1 MNGNYIKVSRSLL
14 DWCWYHDVNT
24 CRLFIHM
31 LLRVNWKRGYFGEE
45 VIERGSFVSS
55 ISKLSAETGLSE
67 REVRTA
73 LEHLKKA
80 GEVTCNRHA
89 KYSVYT
95 VVNYCKYQSSDRQND
110 TENDMESDTRSDTS
124 VDNLSTGNRQ
134 AIEEKKEG
142 KNKRI
147 NNTGRFEP
155 PDVETV
161 RAYCQERGNKV
172 DPQAFV
178 DFYESKGWMVG
189 KNKMKN
195 WKAAVRTWEKEDQR
209 RSQTRKEE
217 TAKRGSTGFNNFTGR
232 DYDMDQME
240 RALLG
245 IPGGGNHAD

>member
-73 LEHLKKA
+73 LEHLKKT

-110 TENDMESDTRSDTS
+110 TENDMKSDTRSDTS
-124 VDNLSTGNRQ
+124 VDNLSTGNRH

-142 KNKRI
+142 KNKRSALI
-147 NNTGRFEP
+147 TTFVTETSGKEIANLLYNNMIPVNEEIITALEIDP
-155 PDVETV
+155 
-161 RAYCQERGNKV
+161 KV
-172 DPQAFV
+172 DT
-178 DFYESKGWMVG
+178 YESNEIRYLRKKLGEYRG
-189 KNKMKN
+189 KSDKCFQS
-195 WKAAVRTWEKEDQR
+195 E
-209 RSQTRKEE
+209 
-217 TAKRGSTGFNNFTGR
+217 
-232 DYDMDQME
+232 
-240 RALLG
+240 
-245 IPGGGNHAD
+245 I

>member
-1 MNGNYIKVSRSLL
+1 MNGNYIKISRSLL

-31 LLRVNWKRGYFGEE
+31 LLRVNWKKGYFGEE

-73 LEHLKKA
+73 LEHLKKT
-80 GEVTCNRHA
+80 GEVTCKRHT

-110 TENDMESDTRSDTS
+110 IQNDIENDTRNDTS
-124 VDNLSTGNRQ
+124 ADSLTTGKRH
-134 AIEEKKEG
+134 AIEERKKERR
-142 KNKRI
+142 KNNSNI
-147 NNTGRFEP
+147 GRFEP
-155 PDVETV
+155 PDVEMV
-161 RAYCQERGNKV
+161 RAYCQERENQV

-195 WKAAVRTWEKEDQR
+195 WKAAVRTWEKESQR

-217 TAKRGSTGFNNFTGR
+217 TAKRGSTGFNNFTER
-232 DYDMDQME
+232 DYNMDRME

-245 IPGGGNHAD
+245 IPGGESHAD

>member
-73 LEHLKKA
+73 LEHLKKT

-110 TENDMESDTRSDTS
+110 TENDMKSDTR
-124 VDNLSTGNRQ
+124 N
-134 AIEEKKEG
+134 
-142 KNKRI
+142 
-147 NNTGRFEP
+147 
-155 PDVETV
+155 
-161 RAYCQERGNKV
+161 
-172 DPQAFV
+172 
-178 DFYESKGWMVG
+178 
-189 KNKMKN
+189 
-195 WKAAVRTWEKEDQR
+195 
-209 RSQTRKEE
+209 
-217 TAKRGSTGFNNFTGR
+217 
-232 DYDMDQME
+232 
-240 RALLG
+240 
-245 IPGGGNHAD
+245 